1 MPFVRLAVIPKWDP
15 PTFLEILATRVMRI
29 AAHAHR
35 PDGSPLPADIDLS
48 STALLLDVDGTLLDI
63 APTPDAIV
71 VPPELRQ
78 ILGDLIERSGGS
90 VALVSG
96 RAIHT
101 LDRLFSPLI
110 APAIGGHGAEM
121 RLSPGASIVEISPIV
136 LPRSFRERLH
146 KLAATD
152 PRVILE
158 DKSHSMALH
167 YRLAPEHET
176 FLKTAMREI
185 VPGELVDTVELL
197 FGKYVIDIKPK
208 QFSKGLA
215 VCELMCHQPFADRT
229 PLFIG
234 DDTTDESVFAI
245 LPGLKGTGYSVG
257 KPIPGTHGTFGTP
270 QDVRAWL
277 TEIWRCSRT

>member
-1 MPFVRLAVIPKWDP
+1 L
-15 PTFLEILATRVMRI
+15 T
-29 AAHAHR
+29 
-35 PDGSPLPADIDLS
+35 ADVDLS

-63 APTPDAIV
+63 APTPDAVV
-71 VPPELRQ
+71 VPPKLRQ

-101 LDRLFSPLI
+101 LDRLFSPLV

-121 RLSPGASIVEISPIV
+121 RLSPGASIVEKSPIV
-136 LPRSFRERLH
+136 LPRSLREWLH
-146 KLAATD
+146 ELAATD
-152 PRVILE
+152 ARLILE
-158 DKSHSMALH
+158 DKSHSMAVH

-176 FLKTAMREI
+176 FLKNAVNEI
-185 VPGELVDTVELL
+185 VASEPAGSVELL

-245 LPGLKGTGYSVG
+245 LPGLNGTGYSVG
-257 KPIPGTHGTFGTP
+257 KPVAGTHGTFGTS

-277 TEIWRCSRT
+277 TEIWRRSRTKA